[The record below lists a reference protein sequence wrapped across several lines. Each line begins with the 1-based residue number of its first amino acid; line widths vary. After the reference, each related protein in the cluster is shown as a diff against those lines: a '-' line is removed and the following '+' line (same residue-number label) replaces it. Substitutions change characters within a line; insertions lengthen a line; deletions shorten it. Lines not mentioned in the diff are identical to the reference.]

1 MGWWCRLWHCKNF
14 QGRAMH
20 RNATKCFILTSHFYR
35 SSGIGLCS
43 LMARWD
49 LFGSLFAITTNN
61 CLPTI
66 TTNNCAP
73 TITMKIPNNQ
83 IGRPLLSPAGAVGRG
98 NFRPG
103 KITWIYGNQ
112 TLDHQKQI
120 TWINRIHQIPSHLI
134 QSCHQVP
141 MFILGGFAV
150 SSGILTM
157 AFLPETLGAG
167 LPEVIS
173 NATSAKSL
181 DWMETFW
188 MSSVTE
194 IDRQLPQY
202 FSVSFTSGPGRHCQP
217 ENQLQI
223 HVDMRQTKEEELVLY
238 FFVFCSYMI
247 LIWSFTYMA
256 TYFKK

>member
-1 MGWWCRLWHCKNF
+1 
-14 QGRAMH
+14 MH

-49 LFGSLFAITTNN
+49 LFGSLFTTTTNN
-61 CLPTI
+61 CLLKIP
-66 TTNNCAP
+66 TNNCVLP

-83 IGRPLLSPAGAVGRG
+83 IGRSILSPAGAVGRG
-98 NFRPG
+98 DFGPG

-112 TLDHQKQI
+112 TWDHQKQI

-217 ENQLQI
+217 ENQL
-223 HVDMRQTKEEELVLY
+223 
-238 FFVFCSYMI
+238 
-247 LIWSFTYMA
+247 
-256 TYFKK
+256 